1 MYRVPHYQVK
11 DREEILRF
19 MREYPLAAITGQ
31 GEDGL
36 PVATFV
42 PTIID
47 EDGEILKLRGHIAR
61 KSDHHRG
68 FAANP
73 DVLALFS
80 GPNCP
85 IRASWYTDPISGG
98 TWNYMT
104 VHVRGRIN
112 FLDDEALRQV
122 LRELSAPEP
131 NEPTRFDNLPAEYVD
146 RLLPAVVAFELEV
159 SSLDGVFKL
168 SQNKDDESFVNIV
181 SQLRPQGKMA
191 ELVAEEMVQRR

>member
-1 MYRVPHYQVK
+1 
-11 DREEILRF
+11 
-19 MREYPLAAITGQ
+19 
-31 GEDGL
+31 
-36 PVATFV
+36 
-42 PTIID
+42 
-47 EDGEILKLRGHIAR
+47 
-61 KSDHHRG
+61 
-68 FAANP
+68 
-73 DVLALFS
+73 
-80 GPNCP
+80 
-85 IRASWYTDPISGG
+85 
-98 TWNYMT
+98 MT

-191 ELVAEEMVQRR
+191 ELVAEEMVQRRPHLEYR